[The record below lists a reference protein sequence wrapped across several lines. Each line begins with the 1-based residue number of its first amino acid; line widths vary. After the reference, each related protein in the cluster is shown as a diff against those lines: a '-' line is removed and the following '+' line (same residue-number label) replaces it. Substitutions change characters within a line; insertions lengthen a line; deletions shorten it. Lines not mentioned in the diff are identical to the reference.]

1 MARDADTNDAVEPA
15 KERQTCP
22 ECGHENIPGA
32 AFCSRCGHSLN
43 GDAPPDNVID
53 VELSDSQATSTYQ
66 PVTSTVT
73 PPMTSPWARP
83 GALDTDPG
91 QTSALPAPARTDT
104 ITPPPPMI
112 LASDAH
118 GPRGFLLGV
127 LALLLILAVLSAY
140 VYVAWLGDST
150 RASIDGWLPW
160 M

>member
-1 MARDADTNDAVEPA
+1 MARDPDTTVAGAPA
-15 KERQTCP
+15 AARPICP
-22 ECGHENIPGA
+22 ECGHENIPDA

-43 GDAPPDNVID
+43 VDAPSDDVID
-53 VELSDSQATSTYQ
+53 VELSDSQATSTFQ

-83 GALDTDPG
+83 GAMDDDPG
-91 QTSALPAPARTDT
+91 QTGALPTSVRDEPIAA
-104 ITPPPPMI
+104 PPPM
-112 LASDAH
+112 LFAREPQ

-127 LALLLILAVLSAY
+127 LALLLILTVLATY

-150 RASIDGWLPW
+150 RDTIDGWLPW